1 LIEDLAMR
9 KPIAAPIAGCRAALI
24 AVAVLLA
31 GSPGLALAQGDGGSQ
46 TACELQY
53 STCKQTARADF
64 QFCKNASEK
73 NCRPRLNKALQ
84 SCRSS
89 QSRCQNSTAG
99 VQFSS

>member
-1 LIEDLAMR
+1 MR
-9 KPIAAPIAGCRAALI
+9 KLIAALIAGCRTAFIVL
-24 AVAVLLA
+24 AVLLA
-31 GSPGLALAQGDGGSQ
+31 GAPGLAQAQGDGGSQ

-84 SCRSS
+84 GCRSN
-89 QSRCQNSTAG
+89 QNRCQNSTSG

>member
-1 LIEDLAMR
+1 MR
-9 KPIAAPIAGCRAALI
+9 PLLSIAFAGLVVVLSGAA
-24 AVAVLLA
+24 A
-31 GSPGLALAQGDGGSQ
+31 AQGDGGSQ
-46 TACELQY
+46 TPCELQY

-64 QFCKNASEK
+64 QFCQNASEK

-99 VQFSS
+99 IQFSS